1 MTIETRWFFIGK
13 DARMSLCSQIFN
25 DRGLTSQHS
34 PFEEGGLLL
43 EQQIVAFKPTH
54 IVFPILQMQGS
65 IPTHLLKEG
74 TRLFCGVSTEQWRS
88 SYVEAGFQL
97 ECYLRE
103 ERFIWRNA
111 VLTAE
116 AFIHEYF
123 ARTKSSISGTTF
135 YVAGFGKVGKT
146 AANVLR
152 GLGAHVIVVARSDAQ
167 LGEAESLGY
176 VTERLAPNFIAE
188 SGCLVNSIPAKW
200 LLVEGELKFPVFD
213 LASSPGCLLN
223 PLSSEYYTILL
234 GLPGK
239 HFPVDAATALADA
252 LVRMYRG

>member
-1 MTIETRWFFIGK
+1 MTIETKWLFIGK
-13 DARMSLCSQIFN
+13 DARMGLCSKIFN
-25 DRGLTSQHS
+25 DRGIYSEHITS
-34 PFEEGGLLL
+34 EEGGLLL
-43 EQQIVAFKPTH
+43 EQHIAAFKPTH
-54 IVFPILQMQGS
+54 IVFPILQMEGL
-65 IPTHLLKEG
+65 IPTNLLDEN
-74 TRLFCGVSTEQWRS
+74 TRLYCGVSTEQWREHYS
-88 SYVEAGFQL
+88 QAGFHV
-97 ECYLRE
+97 ECYLNE

-123 ARTKSSISGTTF
+123 ARTKRSISGTTF

-146 AANVLR
+146 VASALR
-152 GLGAHVIVVARSDAQ
+152 ALGAHVTVVARSDAQ

-176 VTERLAPNFIAE
+176 ATERLVQNFKAE
-188 SGCLVNSIPAKW
+188 HGCLVNSIPSQW
-200 LLVEGELKFPVFD
+200 LTVEKELKYPVFD
-213 LASSPGCLLN
+213 LASSPGCLKI

-252 LVRMYRG
+252 LERM